1 MNIAVLTYG
10 QYRAAEECLE
20 NNILTLKSM
29 FSEPSTTFH
38 MYVLTN
44 KEKSGNYSEILETYV
59 KGVIAKH
66 GINLKMHE
74 FWEDFQD
81 CYAVEDEIRT
91 YIKTLAKAEGKESI
105 GSLGLME
112 YRRYILLK
120 RFEVLSTGIHYDTVV
135 YNRIFDTSQKLLR
148 PILPL
153 IKEPRYSET
162 LYFFM
167 DNFFMG
173 SKETMKRLL
182 SFGSTTENYKPFVW
196 TSELTQEFAEF
207 DCVLAQTKP
216 IFCQETQLFQ
226 YIRKTFKIWK
236 SIRYDFNAPADT
248 PNNKSAYLSIRFERI
263 NIIPKRILQIAIGDD
278 YVRSLPLEDVKQ
290 HILQNHNTE
299 YVYTLLTDDACKNFL
314 KESFPEYSSLYT
326 RLQKPQ
332 YKSDLIRYL
341 YLYKNGGYY
350 IDIDL
355 LPLLPLYTIFESAK
369 SAPLFFTVGAHT
381 NSKKNT
387 FELCNGFIGAK
398 AGNPIFLELVKL
410 MEQEPNP
417 EDYGMNVKR
426 LYKTIASRHSMT
438 PFQTENSIYLFREV
452 QHMGKYYI
460 VNKKEIIVHSNG
472 HGYPQKKV

>member
-1 MNIAVLTYG
+1 MNIAVLVFG
-10 QYRAAEECLE
+10 QFRAANELLE
-20 NNILTLKSM
+20 NNIIALKKGFAQTNTQFDVYILTDKLD
-29 FSEPSTTFH
+29 
-38 MYVLTN
+38 
-44 KEKSGNYSEILETYV
+44 SGNYSKESETFV
-59 KGVIAKH
+59 KGMFAKH
-66 GINLKMHE
+66 QMNLYMLE
-74 FWEDFQD
+74 YWENFQD
-81 CYAVEDEIRT
+81 CYIYEELLNNHLNTISNQKLSPREVWA
-91 YIKTLAKAEGKESI
+91 A
-105 GSLGLME
+105 SLW
-112 YRRYILLK
+112 YRRYILWK
-120 RFEVLSTGIHYDTVV
+120 QFEQVSNNKNRKYETVLFT
-135 YNRIFDTSQKLLR
+135 RIFDTSIECLKPLLEN
-148 PILPL
+148 PVLTSTLFFSIDTLFYGSFSVM
-153 IKEPRYSET
+153 KE
-162 LYFFM
+162 LF
-167 DNFFMG
+167 
-173 SKETMKRLL
+173 K
-182 SFGSTTENYKPFVW
+182 FGSSINNWKNFTWTPEFTEA
-196 TSELTQEFAEF
+196 FAKF
-207 DCVLAQTKP
+207 DICLSQTKP
-216 IFCQETQLFQ
+216 TFSSEAQIFH
-226 YIRKTFKIWK
+226 YIYTNIKKYK
-236 SIRYDFNAPADT
+236 NIRYDFNTPASSPTNVD
-248 PNNKSAYLSIRFERI
+248 AYFHVKIQRA
-263 NIIPKRILQIAIGDD
+263 NIIPKRILQIAIGDA
-278 YVRSLPLEDVKQ
+278 YVGSLPLEDVKQ

-299 YVYTLLTDDACKNFL
+299 YEYALLTDDACKKFL
-314 KESFPEYSSLYT
+314 KDDFPEYSSLYT

-355 LPLLPLYTIFESAK
+355 LPLLPLYTIFEAAK

-398 AGNPIFLELVKL
+398 PGNPIFLELVKL

>member
-1 MNIAVLTYG
+1 MIGRSIFKIIDKKEMAEARKNINSIKQGKPTFSSEAQIFHYIYMNI
-10 QYRAAEECLE
+10 
-20 NNILTLKSM
+20 K
-29 FSEPSTTFH
+29 
-38 MYVLTN
+38 
-44 KEKSGNYSEILETYV
+44 K
-59 KGVIAKH
+59 
-66 GINLKMHE
+66 
-74 FWEDFQD
+74 
-81 CYAVEDEIRT
+81 
-91 YIKTLAKAEGKESI
+91 
-105 GSLGLME
+105 
-112 YRRYILLK
+112 
-120 RFEVLSTGIHYDTVV
+120 
-135 YNRIFDTSQKLLR
+135 
-148 PILPL
+148 
-153 IKEPRYSET
+153 
-162 LYFFM
+162 
-167 DNFFMG
+167 
-173 SKETMKRLL
+173 
-182 SFGSTTENYKPFVW
+182 YKN
-196 TSELTQEFAEF
+196 
-207 DCVLAQTKP
+207 
-216 IFCQETQLFQ
+216 
-226 YIRKTFKIWK
+226 
-236 SIRYDFNAPADT
+236 IRYDFNAAFNSPTNMD
-248 PNNKSAYLSIRFERI
+248 AYFHVKIQRA
-263 NIIPKRILQIAIGDD
+263 NIIPKCILQIAIGDS
-278 YVRSLPLEDVKQ
+278 YVGSLPLEDVKQ

-299 YVYTLLTDDACKNFL
+299 YEYTLLTDDACKKFL

-355 LPLLPLYTIFESAK
+355 LPLLPLYTIFEAAK